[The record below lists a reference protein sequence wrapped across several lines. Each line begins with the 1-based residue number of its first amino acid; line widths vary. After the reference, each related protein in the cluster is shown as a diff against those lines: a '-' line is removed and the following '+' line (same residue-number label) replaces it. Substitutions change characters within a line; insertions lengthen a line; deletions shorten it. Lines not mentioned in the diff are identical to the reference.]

1 MILAATFPT
10 MPRLW
15 VYLWTRERYAQRGT
29 HTSNERRLAP
39 YWIRRP
45 RQLISEEQWS
55 SSGDNLP
62 LKGDY
67 SKLQGREKESR
78 QDELEMQIL
87 KTETYEVISHKTEGL
102 PEKP

>member
-15 VYLWTRERYAQRGT
+15 VYLWTRERNAQRGT

-39 YWIRRP
+39 YRIRRP
-45 RQLISEEQWS
+45 RQLISEEHWS